1 MFMQLTYSSGFN
13 TAFEHVTPTCV
24 QSVSEVLV
32 VSTPLAMTPSHS
44 SHTVHLCS
52 TLDDEQ
58 VDSEISLLLGRHRS
72 ALAGARSTEE
82 QAKNIVLLKKIAILV
97 PVISVRVNRAIN
109 DCLDEWTQ
117 SDDYAS
123 KIGRLGEYALP
134 FNFFLLVDTSS
145 ILFAF

>member
-1 MFMQLTYSSGFN
+1 MLNS
-13 TAFEHVTPTCV
+13 
-24 QSVSEVLV
+24 
-32 VSTPLAMTPSHS
+32 
-44 SHTVHLCS
+44 
-52 TLDDEQ
+52 DDKQ

-123 KIGRLGEYALP
+123 KIGRLGEYAVP
-134 FNFFLLVDTSS
+134 FTHFFCTDTHCISYES
-145 ILFAF
+145 FFGEVRVCWRFDIVT